1 MTSPLRRM
9 RAALALGSG
18 LALLCAC
25 ALAAAAQ
32 TTGTIRGRVTDATTG
47 RPVDGAQ
54 LYVAGTD
61 LGTLSNADGQYLFS
75 VRAGTVELRSRR
87 VGYATA
93 TQQVTV
99 TPGEVTEANFS
110 LKQAAIGLDVV
121 VVTGTGAETEKRKFG
136 NTAATIVPPR
146 DAPVMTFSEQLA
158 AREPGVS
165 VLPSGGLTGEG
176 ARIRIRGSASLSQP
190 NEPIVYVD
198 GVRVDRAGGFG
209 DYIGTGGGG
218 SPSRLDDINPEA
230 IERIEVLKGAAAATL
245 YGTEASSGVIQI
257 FTKAGSRGAPR
268 FDIVSEEGAISQP
281 DSRYEPNFGFA
292 RTAAEAQRLGL
303 FYFNNANAL
312 QPFQLF
318 SRPVITS
325 LFETGYTTS
334 QSASVSGGTPGVTY
348 YVNGRF
354 YQENGPWGA
363 RELGPAQDFDR
374 KVQGSASVVILPTDN
389 VKLRVNTQY
398 ADANHETPTNNNN
411 IYGTTAE
418 AMFSKPELAECY
430 TGGVPTGDGHCALAD
445 ASGKP
450 IPGTIGP
457 GNPLGQA
464 AFATVRE
471 NQQERI
477 RQSTKHFTGNVNAVY
492 QPWSQLSVE
501 GTFGVDVVNQVST
514 DFAPFGHNVDHF
526 ISLDTLGFKT
536 LDDRT
541 FREITAEAKATWT
554 RHFGDNFAST
564 FVAGGQGF
572 VVHLEDAAEVGE
584 QFPGPGLEVVGAGAN
599 PTTYERRLET
609 VNAGAFAQ
617 EQLGY
622 KDFAFFTAG
631 ARYDRNSAFGK
642 TSEGVWYPKASISV
656 IPSSLSGWGG
666 SALTSKIS
674 TLRVRAAIGQSGLQ
688 PGAFAKFT
696 TFEPLASSAGPGLTP
711 SNLGNPDLRPEKTTE
726 WEVGSE
732 IGVLHDRAAVDLTY
746 WNRVTRDALYPRQFP
761 VSGGFRNTQ
770 LTNIGRID
778 AHGWEI
784 TLTGLPISKPD
795 LSIKVFGNAA
805 FLHEIVTSLGGA
817 PPLKVGG
824 SYPRY
829 RNFVREGY
837 APGALFGAKLVA
849 PCSQRPAGQTYA
861 CLQPDEFPYDLNGDG
876 KFDTVFDLLACLRPF
891 GAGNPCGLKSLSDVL
906 PSRVDENGNGDF
918 LDHYLGK
925 STPDWAGSFGLTA
938 TILRNF
944 ELSSLFEYKTGN
956 YTITNLTYGFR
967 NSNAVIGRN
976 SQRSAAVEAAL
987 LNPNST
993 LEQRLAAAKE
1003 WLSLRALTPYDGLNQ
1018 NENGKFLRWRE
1029 LSLTYNVPTDW
1040 ASRKLGLRYVSLT
1053 AGVRN
1058 LALWTGYKGIDPE
1071 LNVYGRGTADAGLD
1085 LGGVNQNFGEAI
1097 DAFGLALPRRY
1108 TFSVRLG
1115 F

>member
-1 MTSPLRRM
+1 MNSPQPSDAVRPFRFPSQEVEMTSPLRRM
-9 RAALALGSG
+9 RAALALGTG

-32 TTGTIRGRVTDATTG
+32 TTGTIRGKVTDATTG

-61 LGTLSNADGQYLFS
+61 LGTLSNADGQYQFT

-99 TPGEVTEANFS
+99 TPGEATVADFS
-110 LKQAAIGLDVV
+110 LKQAAIGLDAV
-121 VVTGTGAETEKRKFG
+121 VVTGTGAETEKRKLG
-136 NTAATIVPPR
+136 NTVATI
-146 DAPVMTFSEQLA
+146 DAAALKNAPVVSFSEQLA

-190 NEPIVYVD
+190 NEPVVYVD

-268 FDIVSEEGAISQP
+268 FDIVSEQGAISQP

-389 VKLRVNTQY
+389 VKLRVNAQY
-398 ADANHETPTNNNN
+398 ADANPETPTNNNN

-418 AMFSKPELAECY
+418 AMFAKPELATCY
-430 TGGVPTGDGHCALAD
+430 TGGVPTGDGHCALPD
-445 ASGKP
+445 ASGNP

-514 DFAPFGHNVDHF
+514 A
-526 ISLDTLGFKT
+526 
-536 LDDRT
+536 
-541 FREITAEAKATWT
+541 FR
-554 RHFGDNFAST
+554 
-564 FVAGGQGF
+564 
-572 VVHLEDAAEVGE
+572 
-584 QFPGPGLEVVGAGAN
+584 
-599 PTTYERRLET
+599 
-609 VNAGAFAQ
+609 
-617 EQLGY
+617 
-622 KDFAFFTAG
+622 
-631 ARYDRNSAFGK
+631 
-642 TSEGVWYPKASISV
+642 
-656 IPSSLSGWGG
+656 
-666 SALTSKIS
+666 
-674 TLRVRAAIGQSGLQ
+674 
-688 PGAFAKFT
+688 
-696 TFEPLASSAGPGLTP
+696 
-711 SNLGNPDLRPEKTTE
+711 
-726 WEVGSE
+726 
-732 IGVLHDRAAVDLTY
+732 
-746 WNRVTRDALYPRQFP
+746 
-761 VSGGFRNTQ
+761 
-770 LTNIGRID
+770 
-778 AHGWEI
+778 
-784 TLTGLPISKPD
+784 
-795 LSIKVFGNAA
+795 
-805 FLHEIVTSLGGA
+805 
-817 PPLKVGG
+817 
-824 SYPRY
+824 
-829 RNFVREGY
+829 
-837 APGALFGAKLVA
+837 
-849 PCSQRPAGQTYA
+849 
-861 CLQPDEFPYDLNGDG
+861 
-876 KFDTVFDLLACLRPF
+876 
-891 GAGNPCGLKSLSDVL
+891 
-906 PSRVDENGNGDF
+906 
-918 LDHYLGK
+918 
-925 STPDWAGSFGLTA
+925 
-938 TILRNF
+938 
-944 ELSSLFEYKTGN
+944 
-956 YTITNLTYGFR
+956 
-967 NSNAVIGRN
+967 
-976 SQRSAAVEAAL
+976 
-987 LNPNST
+987 
-993 LEQRLAAAKE
+993 
-1003 WLSLRALTPYDGLNQ
+1003 
-1018 NENGKFLRWRE
+1018 
-1029 LSLTYNVPTDW
+1029 
-1040 ASRKLGLRYVSLT
+1040 
-1053 AGVRN
+1053 
-1058 LALWTGYKGIDPE
+1058 
-1071 LNVYGRGTADAGLD
+1071 
-1085 LGGVNQNFGEAI
+1085 
-1097 DAFGLALPRRY
+1097 
-1108 TFSVRLG
+1108 
-1115 F
+1115 